1 MELSYFRKSTRS
13 FDETLSTLKA
23 GITSNH
29 ITVLAEKE
37 LEKGKKAM
45 VLACKPEW
53 AKKIIDTDH
62 RVAGFLPCSFYVIE
76 KNGDVLVGVGE
87 PSILKTLAQGGPL
100 TELAIE
106 IEQSGKAIIHEAAG
120 VGELKPSEVVVY
132 ATMTCPY
139 CVKVKQWLETNGI
152 KHTVKYVDLDRAA
165 GQAMVEKTGQMGVPV
180 TEISFGNEAEPRF
193 IVGFDEPQLEETFLA
208 R

>member
-13 FDETLSTLKA
+13 FEDTRTFLKSAIDAQSVSTLAEITLEA
-23 GITSNH
+23 GKI
-29 ITVLAEKE
+29 
-37 LEKGKKAM
+37 AM

-62 RVAGFLPCSFYVIE
+62 RIAGFLPCSFYVIE
-76 KNGDVLVGVGE
+76 KNGSISVGAGE
-87 PSILKTLAQGGPL
+87 PSILKTLAQNGPL

-106 IEQSGKAIIHEAAG
+106 IEAVSREIIHDAAG

-139 CVKVKQWLETNGI
+139 CTKVKQWLESNNV
-152 KHTVKYVDLDRAA
+152 KHTVKYVDLDREA
-165 GQAMVEKTGQMGVPV
+165 GQAMVQKTGQMGVPV
-180 TEISFGNEAEPRF
+180 TEILFGEETEPKL
-193 IVGFDEPQLEETFLA
+193 ILGFDETQLAETFLS